1 MPFSALLEWW
11 NFIFALP
18 LAIGLI
24 LVIIV
29 AVSGLAEGGS
39 DSDDTSHSD
48 SLLSDGE
55 EQGTDES
62 EGLLGQMMSWFG
74 IGIGM
79 PTSLAIPILMIIW
92 GLTGIIANNA
102 LAPFLRFPAIYAP
115 ISSALGLSAMILGGR
130 TAAMAFRRFTGD
142 DKPSAVA
149 RGGLVGNTGRSVYT
163 ISGSGGVANVK
174 DLFGNIHRVECR
186 VLESQEPIP
195 AERPILLT
203 RFDYDRGIY
212 FVEEFPL
219 EEGASFSHQTL
230 PEDSEE
236 TLRQQQGGH

>member
-62 EGLLGQMMSWFG
+62 EGLLGQMLSWFG

-115 ISSALGLSAMILGGR
+115 ISSVLGLSAMILGGR
-130 TAAMAFRRFTGD
+130 TAALAFRRFTGD

-212 FVEEFPL
+212 FAEEFPL